1 MKITD
6 LKIGDHVCCTHDKF
20 PMVVVGLHALL
31 DDIEKGRGTVYLGFD
46 GNEGDQWEIDLPEE
60 ELEFVNDTK

>member
-31 DDIEKGRGTVYLGFD
+31 DDIEKGRGTVYLDFD

>member
-6 LKIGDHVCCTHDKF
+6 LKIGDRVCCTNDKF

-31 DDIEKGRGTVYLGFD
+31 DDLDKGRGTVYLDFD
-46 GNEGDQWEIDLPEE
+46 GNEGDQWEVDLPEE
-60 ELEFVNDTK
+60 ELEFVNDIK